1 MNVYSVPMVWWKYAG
16 LSDKDMDL
24 DDFYFASHEDFS
36 PIKII
41 LQHTLLVYVWCV
53 CRGITLWYM
62 GHFKNW
68 KLSSQ
73 GVGFMHC
80 YYDILFELIQQR
92 CEYTNFFFF
101 FVFIFINTISFYQ
114 LCELLL
120 SSGGPLYGKRYKYI
134 RGNFNRLLFL
144 LNCAQFIRC
153 FFFLLVRT
161 ENVGYGSALNAL
173 DINLKVRF
181 MCPAFRTD
189 RTQYME

>member
-1 MNVYSVPMVWWKYAG
+1 MEIFRALRQRYGFGRLLFRQPWR
-16 LSDKDMDL
+16 L
-24 DDFYFASHEDFS
+24 F

-101 FVFIFINTISFYQ
+101 FLYSYLLIRFLFISFVRCY
-114 LCELLL
+114 C
-120 SSGGPLYGKRYKYI
+120 PLEDHFTVSDINIFGEISIAFYFFWI
-134 RGNFNRLLFL
+134 VHNLF
-144 LNCAQFIRC
+144 AV
-153 FFFLLVRT
+153 FFFCLSEQRT
-161 ENVGYGSALNAL
+161 LGMVL
-173 DINLKVRF
+173 R
-181 MCPAFRTD
+181 
-189 RTQYME
+189 